1 MVHPPQGTRLH
12 VFTQDS
18 IAVSSPLLVLPLL
31 SFLICVTSISSDRPA
46 LCITFLQI
54 LKLATLH
61 ASSQEQPVSAGE
73 HGCLGHEVEWGTKL
87 NGNMKVKKVT
97 QI

>member
-1 MVHPPQGTRLH
+1 M
-12 VFTQDS
+12 
-18 IAVSSPLLVLPLL
+18 
-31 SFLICVTSISSDRPA
+31 PA

-61 ASSQEQPVSAGE
+61 TSSQGQPVSAGE
-73 HGCLGHEVEWGTKL
+73 HGCLGHGVEWGTKL